1 MVITKRLSALSL
13 VRIWLI
19 GEFQNQFK
27 VENET
32 FRLMNVL
39 LTTLLKMYVPPTRH
53 ALFLNEETCCY
64 SFQNFVMNIRRAEGL
79 YNAAKQAS
87 DDTWRVEPD
96 SNSDGYSGSVEM
108 GCSPISNVSRGLSV
122 ESEIRPLSHSS
133 DEVLPQTTDTLRVV
147 VPQLGQSLPD
157 LKEATRRWL
166 APPPRPLAPPPAPPR
181 GSSYPPPS
189 PPLRRSPAIRHN
201 TMDKPEQ

>member
-1 MVITKRLSALSL
+1 MSIVWIVFAREHLCHSSTGTISH
-13 VRIWLI
+13 
-19 GEFQNQFK
+19 
-27 VENET
+27 
-32 FRLMNVL
+32 
-39 LTTLLKMYVPPTRH
+39 TLLVQYNHFFSCAHGTTSVATI
-53 ALFLNEETCCY
+53 FLRKVAAARKV
-64 SFQNFVMNIRRAEGL
+64 SFFSLR
-79 YNAAKQAS
+79 
-87 DDTWRVEPD
+87 
-96 SNSDGYSGSVEM
+96 
-108 GCSPISNVSRGLSV
+108 
-122 ESEIRPLSHSS
+122 
-133 DEVLPQTTDTLRVV
+133 DTLRVV